1 MPGREV
7 VLRGRVEA
15 DFFAAA
21 LFEHLIFM
29 GNVYTKGVNKT
40 YVLLLPRIHGTPEHL
55 KSLHLTAQFP
65 LQFFRELRL
74 RLPGTKPQTLNLKHR

>member
-21 LFEHLIFM
+21 LFQHLIFV
-29 GNVYTKGVNKT
+29 GKLYTKGVNKG

-55 KSLHLTAQFP
+55 ESLDLAAQLP